1 MDTLH
6 ISGFRGWR
14 EWNGELPIGKVPGQD
29 TFREKGRNI
38 VLRGIDAPPEYWE
51 CNDRERDEKINRNL
65 RALLQFFGIKV
76 FVFQEHVE
84 IRGAIPAQMLETK
97 TRKKTGTAR
106 IVTSPSLGKGGGTN
120 YVREASPLFNSP

>member
-1 MDTLH
+1 M
-6 ISGFRGWR
+6 
-14 EWNGELPIGKVPGQD
+14 V
-29 TFREKGRNI
+29 
-38 VLRGIDAPPEYWE
+38 RGIDAPPEYWE

-76 FVFQEHVE
+76 FAFLEHVE

-106 IVTSPSLGKGGGTN
+106 IVTSPSLHKGGGSS
-120 YVREASPLFNSP
+120 YMKRGFASLQLSFEG